1 MSHLVLSV
9 PMRPQMRPKWPDH
22 LYSPE
27 RVVTLSL
34 HNLRK
39 MFIIHLFYAD
49 PRFEIGLP
57 I

>member
-39 MFIIHLFYAD
+39 MFIIHLFCAD
-49 PRFEIGLP
+49 PRFQIGLP